1 MTPWR
6 ISRTENKKNKEQ
18 ITSMSNFDFR
28 TDQEPISDEKIRQY
42 QDFEG
47 LIRNH
52 SIKSGRNYRRSSD
65 VPFHRSKWVVMVFMA
80 ICAFALFG
88 GILGFFVTSNLMQ
101 KEKAPTEQGIEK
113 VQTLEKKELLEESH

>member
-1 MTPWR
+1 
-6 ISRTENKKNKEQ
+6 
-18 ITSMSNFDFR
+18 MSNFDFK

-52 SIKSGRNYRRSSD
+52 RIKGGRNYRRSND

-80 ICAFALFG
+80 LCAFALFG
-88 GILGFFVTSNLMQ
+88 GILGFFVTSDLMQ
-101 KEKAPTEQGIEK
+101 KEKAPSEQGIE
-113 VQTLEKKELLEESH
+113 QPKEIENNEDGVKLLN

>member
-1 MTPWR
+1 
-6 ISRTENKKNKEQ
+6 
-18 ITSMSNFDFR
+18 MSNFDFR

-52 SIKSGRNYRRSSD
+52 SIKSSRNYRRSND

-80 ICAFALFG
+80 LCAFALFG
-88 GILGFFVTSNLMQ
+88 GILGFFVTSSLMHKQ
-101 KEKAPTEQGIEK
+101 DTPTEQGIEQ
-113 VQTLEKKELLEESH
+113 VQEFEKKEDLEENH